1 MTKQQSFNRLT
12 NMFAQPIA
20 AWQHTKPAKRNAF
33 LLFRDE
39 EAGEY
44 HAFLL
49 GNKRAKYPI
58 ATAIEGL
65 TALMKDVPELYGWI
79 RASVRCLEREEKK
92 AAKAL
97 KEEGK
102 SHGKG

>member
-12 NMFAQPIA
+12 NEFAQPIA
-20 AWQHTKPAKRNAF
+20 AWQHAKPAKRNAF
-33 LLFRDE
+33 LLFHDE
-39 EAGEY
+39 DAGEY
-44 HAFLL
+44 TAYIL

-58 ATAIEGL
+58 ATAIRGL
-65 TALMKDVPELYGWI
+65 TDVMHDVPELYGWI

-97 KEEGK
+97 KEEDE
-102 SHGKG
+102 SHGKD

>member
-1 MTKQQSFNRLT
+1 MNEKQSFDRLT
-12 NMFAQPIA
+12 NEFAQPIA
-20 AWQHTKPAKRNAF
+20 TWQHTKPAKRNAF

-39 EAGEY
+39 DAGEY
-44 HAFLL
+44 VAYIL

-58 ATAIEGL
+58 ATAINGL
-65 TALMKDVPELYGWI
+65 TEVMRDVPELYGWI
-79 RASVRCLEREEKK
+79 RASVRYLEREEKK

-97 KEEGK
+97 KEEGE